1 MEKKLRH
8 RKDLETYISGFLWV
22 IWFLPHIRLD
32 LVQPRLCSC
41 MPIYNINAIIMA
53 WTWIESYHV
62 LMNSLVLEYF
72 LDLHMRDR
80 TWPSVR
86 NTSSNVQIFW
96 DLNSPMNRVQL
107 CTWWLFLLT
116 MQKLIQGYA
125 LVLLHERLLL
135 KPSNYQNCKNWMD
148 NWVKINV

>member
-1 MEKKLRH
+1 MEKKWQHWKNLY
-8 RKDLETYISGFLWV
+8 TYIFGFLWV
-22 IWFLPHIRLD
+22 IWFLPHTRLD
-32 LVQPRLCSC
+32 LVQPRLYSC
-41 MPIYNINAIIMA
+41 MPINSINAIIIV
-53 WTWIESYHV
+53 WTWILFNVSI
-62 LMNSLVLEYF
+62 NSLVPQYLVY
-72 LDLHMRDR
+72 LHMRDR

-116 MQKLIQGYA
+116 TQKLIQGYA

-148 NWVKINV
+148 NWIKINV

>member
-1 MEKKLRH
+1 MVPQ
-8 RKDLETYISGFLWV
+8 Y
-22 IWFLPHIRLD
+22 
-32 LVQPRLCSC
+32 LV
-41 MPIYNINAIIMA
+41 Y
-53 WTWIESYHV
+53 
-62 LMNSLVLEYF
+62 
-72 LDLHMRDR
+72 LHMRDR

-116 MQKLIQGYA
+116 TQKLIQGYA

-148 NWVKINV
+148 NWIRINVLTSAFIPVRGLFYLLEPLQYTDWDTQQLLVYLNLSHWRVSQLIAGLMYLLRSWSNPLIFLD